1 LNLAYVDTSCLVAVA
16 FDEPGAQELALQLE
30 GYDRLVA
37 SNLLEA
43 ELRSALT
50 RENVTD
56 DGTLLLSWIS
66 WIYPNRPLSPEYERV
81 LAYGYLRGADLWH
94 LACALFL
101 SRDPQQLA
109 FVTLD
114 QRQGEM
120 AASLGFR
127 RGVRGR

>member
-1 LNLAYVDTSCLVAVA
+1 MV

-30 GYDRLVA
+30 SYDRLVA

-43 ELRSALT
+43 ELRSTLT

-56 DGTLLLSWIS
+56 EGTLLLSWIS

>member
-1 LNLAYVDTSCLVAVA
+1 MSLAYVDTSCLVAVV
-16 FDEPGAQELALQLE
+16 FDEPGAQELAIQLE

-43 ELRSALT
+43 ELRSTLT

-56 DGTLLLSWIS
+56 NGTMLLSWIS
-66 WIYPNRPLSPEYERV
+66 WTYPNRPLSSEYERV
-81 LAYGYLRGADLWH
+81 LACGYLRGADLWH

-101 SRDPQQLA
+101 SSDPQQLA

-114 QRQGEM
+114 QRQGEI

-127 RGVRGR
+127 RGIRGR